1 MNVTSTRLTQRLRIA
16 RKEEHGEPAI
26 LTPRLRNSYSKEKD
40 MHLTQKPINMHKAML
55 PLLAVLLILLA
66 GCTPL
71 QPNFEQV
78 APAVNTEEDS
88 AAAEATPQGAINVG
102 DAMEMGA
109 AVATI
114 TSPSLVLRQAPNEE
128 SEVLQDLTQGDIY
141 KVIGIST
148 DGTWVRLEAP
158 SASGGSGWVAARFV
172 TVKGDITDVPITD
185 ESGEAISRP
194 TPAPGGVVVR
204 TDGTRLRVRAEPTTD
219 SEIVGYVYDGEAYNV
234 LETTA
239 DGAWARLDVAGLPD
253 GGWVSIEFLTF
264 PGDAVPDATAA
275 TEEESMTETPAAE
288 NPEAA
293 ATAPAAEEAATAT
306 ATAESTEAE
315 STEAE
320 PTEEATEEPTEEATT
335 EPTQEPTAEI
345 EATATPAAESSEPE
359 ATATPAAEST
369 EATATPATEAEST
382 AEAEPTTEAELP
394 TPNPGE
400 AIVYTDGTRLRVRSE
415 PTEESEIVG
424 YVQNGEV
431 YKILETSADGLWVKL
446 DIPEIEGGGWVADIY
461 VLTAQ

>member
-288 NPEAA
+288 NPEAE

-306 ATAESTEAE
+306 
-315 STEAE
+315 AE

-335 EPTQEPTAEI
+335 EPTQE
-345 EATATPAAESSEPE
+345 ATADAESAEPE
-359 ATATPAAEST
+359 ATATPAAESAEP
-369 EATATPATEAEST
+369 EATATPAAEAEST
-382 AEAEPTTEAELP
+382 PEAEPTTEAELP

-431 YKILETSADGLWVKL
+431 YKILETSDDGLWVKL

>member
-288 NPEAA
+288 NPEAE

-306 ATAESTEAE
+306 
-315 STEAE
+315 AE

-335 EPTQEPTAEI
+335 EPTQE
-345 EATATPAAESSEPE
+345 ATADAESAEPE
-359 ATATPAAEST
+359 ATATPAAE
-369 EATATPATEAEST
+369 AEST
-382 AEAEPTTEAELP
+382 PEAEPTTEAELP

-431 YKILETSADGLWVKL
+431 YKILETSDDGLWVKL

>member
-1 MNVTSTRLTQRLRIA
+1 
-16 RKEEHGEPAI
+16 
-26 LTPRLRNSYSKEKD
+26 
-40 MHLTQKPINMHKAML
+40 MHLTQNPFNMHKAML
-55 PLLAVLLILLA
+55 PLLAAILMLLA
-66 GCTPL
+66 GCAPL

-78 APAVNTEEDS
+78 APAVTTEES
-88 AAAEATPQGAINVG
+88 TAVAEATPQGAINVG

-288 NPEAA
+288 NPEAE

-306 ATAESTEAE
+306 A
-315 STEAE
+315 E
-320 PTEEATEEPTEEATT
+320 PTEEATEEAAEEATT
-335 EPTQEPTAEI
+335 EPTQEATAES
-345 EATATPAAESSEPE
+345 EATATPDAESAEPEATATPDAESAEPE
-359 ATATPAAEST
+359 ATATPAAE
-369 EATATPATEAEST
+369 AEST
-382 AEAEPTTEAELP
+382 PEAEPTTEAELP

-431 YKILETSADGLWVKL
+431 YKILETSDDGLWVKL